1 MWGLVSEHIVLPAGA
16 VVLRELPRK
25 QHAAEHRRRWVWC
38 ATGGADFGSNTVA
51 DFGSNT
57 VVLAIANSGA
67 NSGVASDATA
77 AVAAVDADVGM
88 P

>member
-38 ATGGADFGSNTVA
+38 ATGGADFGSNTV
-51 DFGSNT
+51 
-57 VVLAIANSGA
+57 VLAIANYGA
-67 NSGVASDATA
+67 NSVANSGGVVSDATA
-77 AVAAVDADVGM
+77 AVAAVDADVGV